1 MTIHEK
7 QNTKACINF
16 LPRARLTLMT
26 ASLFLMFQT
35 AFADIN
41 QVMEKQIETVLKNAA
56 AEVNI
61 GLQEL
66 KLQLEANSDA
76 AVGYEKRYC
85 KIDSDADCLPS
96 DGSDNDAINDREKN
110 SVVIDFATGGWVV
123 GYSGNLSPES
133 TNLAPASILVENFD
147 LVDNGV
153 NDVFALNLC
162 LEVNFK
168 NTDEV
173 EYALPFYANKT
184 IVFCAIT
191 SSEQVL
197 VNINKV
203 DNITSDTDAT
213 HKVINEGITGW
224 RCFNPHDGLDNGGQG
239 FGYDEKVAGT
249 VTKIVNTLH
258 PDAQIFSKCLSEAT
272 QTLPSA

>member
-1 MTIHEK
+1 
-7 QNTKACINF
+7 
-16 LPRARLTLMT
+16 MT

-66 KLQLEANSDA
+66 KLQLAADSDG

-85 KIDSDADCLPS
+85 KIDSDADCLVS
-96 DGSDNDAINDREKN
+96 DGADNDAINDLERN

-123 GYSGNLSPES
+123 GYSGNLAPES
-133 TNLAPASILVENFD
+133 TNLAPAPVENFD

-153 NDVFALNLC
+153 NDIFALNLC

-203 DNITSDTDAT
+203 DNIPSDSDAT
-213 HKVINEGITGW
+213 HKQINDGVTGW
-224 RCFNPHDGLDNGGQG
+224 RCFNPHDDLGNGGQG
-239 FGYDEKVAGT
+239 FGYDEKEAGT
-249 VTKIVNTLH
+249 VTRIVSTLH
-258 PDAQIFSKCLSEAT
+258 PDAQIFTKCLSEAT